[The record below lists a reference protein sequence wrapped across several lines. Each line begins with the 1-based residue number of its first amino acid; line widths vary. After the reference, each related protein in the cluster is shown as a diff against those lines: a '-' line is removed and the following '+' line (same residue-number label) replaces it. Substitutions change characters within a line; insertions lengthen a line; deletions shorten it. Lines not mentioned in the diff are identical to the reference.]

1 MGRWSLLLIVSLA
14 SFLTP
19 FVGSSVNVVIPVIG
33 VEFRVDPVLL
43 SWFSTSTLLASA
55 LFFLPVGVY
64 GDRRGRLWIFRGG
77 LIIFTVSVFAAAL
90 APSEW
95 FFLVLRFLQGVGSAA
110 ISTAGVAIISE
121 VFANGERGFALG
133 VNISSV
139 YLGLTLGPFVGGLVS
154 SLVGW
159 RYLFLLI
166 SLVASVAVVVSYRE
180 LGLVEE
186 LEPGRFDYVGSV
198 VLAFTFAFLVLG
210 LSIYPSPW
218 AFPLLLLFLLAGSLF
233 IFWEGR
239 APNPLIDLGY
249 LLGNRLLLFSVVTSL
264 LAYTASYASSFLIN
278 IYLQYVLGLTPFV
291 AGLILTSRSVV
302 MALLSAFMGKLSDVV
317 QPRIIVS
324 LGLAMYIL
332 AYLLLAGL
340 DLSTPISLIVVAL
353 VMLGLGSALFSS
365 PNTNAIMS
373 SVGRERLGLASGLVG
388 AARVYG
394 QTFSMSIVS
403 LVFSLYVGGVEV
415 SAVDP
420 ADLVV
425 AISRIFIVFA
435 AVASVAILSSMGRGR
450 VNR

>member
-19 FVGSSVNVVIPVIG
+19 FIGSSVNVVIPVIG

-64 GDRRGRLWIFRGG
+64 GDRRGRIRLFRGG
-77 LIIFTVSVFAAAL
+77 LIIFTFSTLATTL
-90 APSEW
+90 APNEW
-95 FFLVLRFLQGVGSAA
+95 FLLVLRFIQGVGSAA

-121 VFANGERGFALG
+121 VFDEGERGLALG

-139 YLGLTLGPFVGGLVS
+139 YVGLTLGPFVGGLVS

-159 RYLFLLI
+159 RSLFLLI
-166 SLVASVAVVVSYRE
+166 SLVASVALFAAYRS
-180 LGLVEE
+180 LDVAEE
-186 LEPGRFDYVGSV
+186 LELGEFDYVGSV
-198 VLAFTFAFLVLG
+198 ALAFTFAFLVLA
-210 LSIYPSPW
+210 LSIYPNPL
-218 AFPLLLLFLLAGSLF
+218 AFPLLLLFVLAGSLF
-233 IFWEGR
+233 LFWEVR
-239 APNPLIDLGY
+239 APYPLIDLGY

-278 IYLQYVLGLTPFV
+278 IYLQYVLGLTPFM

-302 MALLSAFMGKLSDVV
+302 MALLSALTGRLSDVV

-324 LGLAMYIL
+324 LGLGMYML

-340 DLSTPISLIVVAL
+340 GLSTPISLIVVAL

-373 SVGRERLGLASGLVG
+373 SVGRELLGLASGLVG

-394 QTFSMSIVS
+394 QTFSMTIVS
-403 LVFSLYVGGVEV
+403 LVFSMYVGGVEV

-420 ADLVV
+420 ADLV
-425 AISRIFIVFA
+425 AALSRIFVIFGVIAFIA
-435 AVASVAILSSMGRGR
+435 LFPSLGRGR
-450 VNR
+450 VGG